1 VHLRPI
7 DRIHKNLGVPEG
19 TRTPDRSILP
29 SYRNEPGRFYK
40 YKSPAKRQAALDSA
54 LRFEVEA
61 DCLCPVTYIEFAK
74 QIAQMK
80 FNRIDRH
87 AEFPRQLTIALT

>member
-1 VHLRPI
+1 MIVWLSSSRASGYDAVGSIRRARQMTRSRPLGEQVHDML
-7 DRIHKNLGVPEG
+7 
-19 TRTPDRSILP
+19 DRSPLFQFA
-29 SYRNEPGRFYK
+29 RG
-40 YKSPAKRQAALDSA
+40 AKAARDSA

-61 DCLCPVTYIEFAK
+61 DCLCPVTYVELAK

-87 AEFPRQLTIALT
+87 AEFSR